1 MKVVWSAWALRQV
14 DEIHVWYSTEA
25 TPAVADRI
33 VEDILAVAVLLEQF
47 PFGGQMEPW
56 LEHKGLGHRRVV
68 VGNFKVVYRVH
79 QDEVR
84 IVDVF
89 DARQDPGKMIV

>member
-14 DEIHVWYSTEA
+14 DEIHAWYSTEA

-33 VEDILAVAVLLEQF
+33 VEDILAVAELLQQF

-68 VGNFKVVYRVH
+68 VGNYKVVYRVH
-79 QDEVR
+79 QDEGR

>member
-14 DEIHVWYSTEA
+14 DEIRAWYSAEA
-25 TPAVADRI
+25 SPEVADRI
-33 VEDILAVAVLLEQF
+33 VEDILAVTHLLEQF
-47 PFGGQMEPW
+47 PFGGQVEPW
-56 LEHKGLGHRRVV
+56 LEHKRLGHRRVIA
-68 VGNFKVVYRVH
+68 GNYKVVYRVH

-89 DARQDPGKMIV
+89 DSRQDPGKMTV

>member
-14 DEIHVWYSTEA
+14 DDIHAWYSTEA
-25 TPAVADRI
+25 SPEVADRI
-33 VEDILAVAVLLEQF
+33 VEDILAVTQLLEQF
-47 PFGGQMEPW
+47 PFGGQVEPW
-56 LEHKGLGHRRVV
+56 LEHKGMGHRRVV
-68 VGNFKVVYRVH
+68 AGNHKVVYRLR

-89 DARQDPGKMIV
+89 DSTQGPGKVTL